1 MSILFDIFLLT
12 FRCQNDF
19 YPSVVVQLT
28 WEAIHFGAAL
38 TVTIGKKS
46 FGIAFVYF
54 FNIFKSKYCAMDWNN
69 LASDILVACIRLQ
82 N

>member
-1 MSILFDIFLLT
+1 
-12 FRCQNDF
+12 
-19 YPSVVVQLT
+19 LT
-28 WEAIHFGAAL
+28 WEAIHSTAAL

-54 FNIFKSKYCAMDWNN
+54 LNIFKSKYCAMDWNN